1 MENILYEAS
10 FKIHFAFSIPVVMMI
25 ACVLLPVALK
35 MQASTKEAEVRYKI
49 VKFVCIIWFFLAAI
63 FAAFIGY
70 FQLDMYNKIVG
81 EYKKGN
87 YKIVEGYVENFEMIP
102 DGEQEYEHFTIDN
115 VPFSYSDFTVQQ
127 GYNKT
132 KDHGGVITG
141 NGQHL
146 KIGYVYYDT
155 TYGNVIVYIE
165 ELP

>member
-1 MENILYEAS
+1 MGNILYEVS
-10 FKIHFAFSIPVVMMI
+10 FRIHPAFLIPAVAML
-25 ACVLLPVALK
+25 ACILLPVALK
-35 MQASTKEAEVRYKI
+35 MQSRTKVDEVSYKI
-49 VKFVCIIWFFLAAI
+49 VRFFCTIFFILAVIFTAFVA
-63 FAAFIGY
+63 Y
-70 FQLDMYNKIVG
+70 FQFDMYNKIVG
-81 EYKKGN
+81 EYQKGN
-87 YKIVEGYVENFEMIP
+87 YKIVEGYVENFELIP
-102 DGEQEYEHFTIDN
+102 EGEQEYEYFTLDN